1 MNEGLKKINHYFGLL
16 AYECTSV
23 NISKMYY
30 REGIEKSAMIHIR
43 TKTIPTGNK
52 KPKLD
57 NYYTLVKR
65 GLI

>member
-1 MNEGLKKINHYFGLL
+1 
-16 AYECTSV
+16 
-23 NISKMYY
+23 
-30 REGIEKSAMIHIR
+30 MIHIR
-43 TKTIPTGNK
+43 TKTTPFGNK